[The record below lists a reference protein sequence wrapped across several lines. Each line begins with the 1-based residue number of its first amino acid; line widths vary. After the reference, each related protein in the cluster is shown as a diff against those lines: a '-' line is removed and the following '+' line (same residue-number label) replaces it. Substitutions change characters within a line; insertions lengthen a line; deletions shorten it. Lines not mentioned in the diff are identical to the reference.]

1 MLEGKH
7 LMALL
12 FFLSFFFFFFFFL
25 LEGTRFPKILA
36 AYIHTV
42 KSLSRKTDVED
53 VLQRCISVWLAI

>member
-1 MLEGKH
+1 
-7 LMALL
+7 MALL
-12 FFLSFFFFFFFFL
+12 FFLSFFLFFYFL

-42 KSLSRKTDVED
+42 KSVSRKTDVED